1 MSLLRSNVQV
11 ETCIA
16 LAVQADKRRCFMAS
30 VNKAIL
36 IGNLGKDPELRY
48 TPGGAAVVNFPIATN
63 ERWKDKNGQPQER
76 TEWHNIVLWGRLA
89 EIANDYL
96 RKGSSVYIE
105 GRLQTR
111 SWEDRDGNKR
121 YTTEVVGN
129 RMQLLGRE
137 AGVGER
143 STGEKPEEDFGP
155 RAAPEEGRGADQVE
169 DDLPF

>member
-1 MSLLRSNVQV
+1 V
-11 ETCIA
+11 
-16 LAVQADKRRCFMAS
+16 AS
-30 VNKAIL
+30 VNKVIL

-63 ERWKDKNGQPQER
+63 ERWKDKEGNQQER

-96 RKGSSVYIE
+96 KKGSSVYIE

-111 SWEDRDGNKR
+111 NWEDRDGNKR
-121 YTTEVVGN
+121 YTTEIVGN
-129 RMQLLGRE
+129 QMQMLGRGE
-137 AGVGER
+137 AGGGGRVAETKAG
-143 STGEKPEEDFGP
+143 EDFGP
-155 RAAPEEGRGADQVE
+155 GPGVDEEKGGGQVD